1 MSWSGIS
8 KIVEKKIMDEVKK
21 QLNLDVHKDGEAG
34 LNSLNAR
41 GCRFCGAI
49 MPIREIFCPACGK
62 SQK

>member
-21 QLNLDVHKDGEAG
+21 QLNPNVPKDGEAG